1 MAIALA
7 GAGHRLADVAGC
19 WDGAVDR
26 LSATWVKDDVQSSG
40 TWALPLESYQRVF
53 EQKVRRGSR
62 PDRLSFYPTPSGVH
76 VCVLWVRQSAPWE
89 AHHGMDAATYQ
100 STFTRLADAGFRLVD
115 VSGYE
120 ENGQERYA
128 AVWEQQPGGVPWAG
142 RHGVRAED
150 LQAQSDGLA
159 REGLLPD
166 RLSGYT
172 LGGQVFYAGVWSGP
186 TAPAVSVRHG
196 VGAVDYQ
203 RVFDDHAYQ
212 GYRPVLVRPTATPR
226 GVGYTAIFHH
236 DDLGWDVLTG
246 VDALVESFRYG
257 YDVPGLSLAISQHGR
272 LVYARALGQAD
283 PAAGTPLSVRHRMR
297 VASVSKPVTAAAVL
311 LLVQRGQLRLTDQVL
326 GAGGL
331 LGTTYG
337 TAPYDS
343 AETMI
348 TVDHLLTHTAGF
360 RNEPT
365 DPMFD
370 QGGLDQAALL
380 GWVLDSRS
388 PASTPGTVYSYS
400 NVGYCL
406 LGRVIEQVTGQSYE
420 DFVRR
425 SVLTPAGATS
435 MQLAGDTAADR
446 APDEVAYVGQ
456 GGEDP
461 YGMRVRRMDSHGGWI
476 ATPIDLLRFLRAV
489 DGREGGL
496 DLLDATNAALMSQLP
511 AGVVD
516 EKGNPTSYARG
527 CAVATDYWDHNGAL
541 PGTMAVIRRLPDG
554 VGHAATL
561 NTRKGGDAEGPMLN
575 AVHGLLDEVMTR
587 LGPLPTYDL
596 F

>member
-7 GAGHRLADVAGC
+7 GAGHRLVDVAGC
-19 WDGAVDR
+19 WDGATDR
-26 LSATWVKDDVQSSG
+26 LAATWVQDGVQSSG
-40 TWALPLESYQRVF
+40 TWALPIEAYQRVF
-53 EQKVRRGSR
+53 EQKTRRGSR
-62 PDRLSFYPTPSGVH
+62 PDRLSFYPTPTGVH
-76 VCVLWVRQSAPWE
+76 VCVLWVRQGAPWE
-89 AHHGMDAATYQ
+89 AHHGMDAAAYQ
-100 STFTRLADAGFRLVD
+100 ATFTRLAGAGFRLLD
-115 VSGYE
+115 VCGYE
-120 ENGQERYA
+120 EHGQERYA
-128 AVWEQQPGGVPWAG
+128 AVWEQQPGAAPWAG
-142 RHGVRAED
+142 RHGIRAED
-150 LQAQSDGLA
+150 FQSQFDALG
-159 REGLLPD
+159 REGLVPE
-166 RLSGYT
+166 RLNGYT
-172 LGGQVFYAGVWSGP
+172 LGGQVFYAGVWSQP

-196 VGAVDYQ
+196 VGAADYQ

-212 GYRPVLVRPTATPR
+212 GYRPASVRPTATPW
-226 GVGYTAIFHH
+226 GVEYAAIFHH
-236 DDLGWDVLTG
+236 DDIGWEALRD

-257 YDVPGLSLAISQHGR
+257 YDVPGLSLAVSQHGR

-297 VASVSKPVTAAAVL
+297 VASVSKPVTAAAIL
-311 LLVQRGQLRLTDQVL
+311 LLVQRGQLALTDQVL

-337 TAPYDS
+337 TAPYD
-343 AETMI
+343 ADETAI

-360 RNEPT
+360 RRPP
-365 DPMFD
+365 DPMFE
-370 QGGLDQAALL
+370 QPSLDHAALL
-380 GWVLDSRS
+380 GWVIDNTV
-388 PASTPGTVYSYS
+388 PASTPGTVYDYS

-406 LGRVIEQVTGQSYE
+406 LGRVVEQVTGQAYD

-461 YGMRVRRMDSHGGWI
+461 YGMRVRRMDAHGGWI

-496 DLLDATNAALMSQLP
+496 DLLDATHATLMSTPP

-516 EKGNPTSYARG
+516 MAGNPTSYARG

-554 VGHAATL
+554 VGHAAAM
-561 NTRKGGDAEGPMLN
+561 NTRKGGAGEGPMLT
-575 AVHGLLDEVMTR
+575 AVQGLLDEVTTR
-587 LGPLPTYDL
+587 LGPLPSYDL